1 MPTELASAFRLSL
14 PCDSRAPA
22 VVRRELDKL
31 ETIDSVRGN
40 ANLVATEMVSNAVR
54 HSGGTPD
61 HQIEIQARLS
71 SKLLEISVHD
81 PGLSEYRP
89 QIRTGRGESDIGG
102 LGLLLVE
109 RLSDRWGTARPDGHV
124 VWAQFLI

>member
-1 MPTELASAFRLSL
+1 MPFELADAFSLFL
-14 PCDSRAPA
+14 PCDSRAPEK
-22 VVRRELDKL
+22 VRRELDKL

-54 HSGGTPD
+54 HSGGTPE

-71 SKLLEISVHD
+71 SKLLEIWVHD
-81 PGLSEYRP
+81 PGLSDHRP
-89 QIRTGRGESDIGG
+89 QVRTDREELDIGG

-109 RLSDRWGTARPDGHV
+109 QLSDRWGTARPDGHV